1 MRSVDGCPDL
11 QLDTDPV
18 RPAKPP
24 SSSPCGDASKSE
36 SDFDRLRMSPRSVGL
51 DLKAATGADSA
62 EAPLESITSAFEEF
76 SPGAHSAIVLE
87 LKLSIHSFRAAV

>member
-18 RPAKPP
+18 RPARPP